1 MKWKT
6 IVVEDKH
13 KVETNSNCLRRHSS
27 SSSAASA
34 TINSEDGCACIVDF
48 FLFLPP
54 FPFRTDDAA
63 FAFSS
68 LCNVLKHPAHKSYS
82 SPFGAHA
89 PHANRALPGN
99 IYKEHPSHVRGSS
112 HTSARSMSP
121 SALPMSSSMFALNL
135 TTDGVLGRLMTSRFT
150 SSSSSATGRCRT
162 ASVVSP
168 GSLVRFAPTDA
179 PDERFESFC
188 IDVILLLVLRRRRR
202 CHRRTPTEC
211 EDAHKTTLERVE
223 RVVSSRRRH
232 LM

>member
-1 MKWKT
+1 MENHRRYIQTCKL
-6 IVVEDKH
+6 
-13 KVETNSNCLRRHSS
+13 SNCLWRHSS

-48 FLFLPP
+48 FLFFPP

-112 HTSARSMSP
+112 HTSARSMSA

-135 TTDGVLGRLMTSRFT
+135 TIDGVLGRLMTPHLTKASA
-150 SSSSSATGRCRT
+150 SSSGRCRT
-162 ASVVSP
+162 ASRVDVVSP
-168 GSLVRFAPTDA
+168 GSLVRFAPTKRESSLT
-179 PDERFESFC
+179 PSSIFFFSSSSFVVVGVIGGHERQRQS
-188 IDVILLLVLRRRRR
+188 VRMS
-202 CHRRTPTEC
+202 
-211 EDAHKTTLERVE
+211 TTLSAVW
-223 RVVSSRRRH
+223 
-232 LM
+232 